1 MEAMLQINFYRM
13 NTFESILY
21 ERAMELFLTEF
32 LDGEVRCGKRCLAG
46 YIFTSRATPRCPW
59 HIGLTLSDS
68 EEEGEAL
75 IQPGEDIDATSD
87 ISSEEESESDKEF

>member
-1 MEAMLQINFYRM
+1 MEAMLQTYFYGT

-21 ERAMELFLTEF
+21 ERAMELFLTESP
-32 LDGEVRCGKRCLAG
+32 DGEVRCGKRCLAG
-46 YIFTSRATPRCPW
+46 YIVTSRATPRCPQ

-68 EEEGEAL
+68 EEEEEAL
-75 IQPGEDIDATSD
+75 IQPGEDIDAASD